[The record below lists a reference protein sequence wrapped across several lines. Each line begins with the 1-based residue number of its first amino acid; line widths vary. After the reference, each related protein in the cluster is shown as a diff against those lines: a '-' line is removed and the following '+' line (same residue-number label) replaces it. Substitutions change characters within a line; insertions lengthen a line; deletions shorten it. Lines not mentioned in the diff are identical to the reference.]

1 MDPTR
6 DVESA
11 VHDALSK
18 VERVVLAVSGGR
30 DSMVLMHAAA
40 SVAPEHVAAVITIDH
55 GTGQAATDA
64 AALVELAGATLG
76 FQVTRR
82 RVRPAAPTEA
92 AWRAARWRA
101 LREEAEAH
109 SARVATAHT
118 QDDQV
123 ETVLMR
129 VMRDAGARG
138 LAGLASSGTIVRPLL
153 QVPGRVVAEYAAARG
168 VAFVEDPSN
177 RDPRHLRNRLRHDL
191 LPALERARPGISGA
205 LLEIGRH
212 AAEWRRKLD
221 HAIDEA
227 VPHQR
232 GAGELR
238 VRRDDLLEFS
248 PESLRV
254 LWPALA
260 ARAGVVLDRRGTE
273 RLTSF
278 TIQSRRGGRIQLS
291 GGAEV
296 ERHRDE
302 LVVRRRSEWAEQ
314 LQPRPLGDATRFGA
328 WRFERAGD
336 AEAGT
341 EEWVA
346 ALPTDRPL
354 RVRTWRAGDRMV
366 PTGER
371 DGGARRIKRLFR
383 EAGIEAGIRSGWPV
397 VLSGD
402 EIVWVPGVRRGIA
415 ATVRSGRP
423 VAVYRCERIDR

>member
-1 MDPTR
+1 MDPTHQ
-6 DVESA
+6 VEAA
-11 VHDALSK
+11 VHDALSRT
-18 VERVVLAVSGGR
+18 ERVVLAVSGGR

-40 SVAPEHVAAVITIDH
+40 RVAPEHVAGVVTIDH

-64 AALVELAGATLG
+64 AALVERAGAQLG
-76 FQVTRR
+76 FEVAHR

-101 LREEAEAH
+101 LREEAEARA
-109 SARVATAHT
+109 ARVATAHT
-118 QDDQV
+118 QDDQI

-129 VMRDAGARG
+129 AMRDAGARG
-138 LAGLASSGTIVRPLL
+138 LAGIASSGTVVRPLL
-153 QVPGRVVAEYAAARG
+153 QVPARIVAEYAAARG
-168 VAFVEDPSN
+168 IAFVEDPSN

-191 LPALERARPGISGA
+191 LPALERARPGFSGE
-205 LLEIGRH
+205 LLEIGRR
-212 AAEWRRKLD
+212 AAEWRREMD
-221 HAIDEA
+221 HAIDAA
-227 VPHQR
+227 VPHQL

-238 VRRDDLLEFS
+238 VRRDILLEFS
-248 PESLRV
+248 PDSLHV

-302 LVVRRRSEWAEQ
+302 LIVRRRTERAEQ
-314 LQPRPLGDATRFGA
+314 LQPRPLGNAMRFGA
-328 WRFERAGD
+328 WRFVRARD
-336 AEAGT
+336 AEGGA

-366 PTGER
+366 PTGEQE
-371 DGGARRIKRLFR
+371 GGARRIKRLFR
-383 EAGIEAGIRSGWPV
+383 EAGVEAGIRSGWPV